1 MDNKE
6 GQDAATIED
15 LKDERVPSCLT
26 WSYEEVADWIEELGF
41 PYYRV
46 GEAFFHSSQTVAM
59 TTRDVNK

>member
-46 GEAFFHSSQTVAM
+46 GEAFFIPPKQLL
-59 TTRDVNK
+59 

>member
-46 GEAFFHSSQTVAM
+46 GEAFFPCQGVFFTLSSRVQH
-59 TTRDVNK
+59 